1 MLLGRS
7 AAQAELKDLLAGAG
21 GGRSGALVLRGEAGI
36 GKSALLGWT
45 AREASG
51 LGLPVLRVTGSERE
65 AELAFAGL
73 VQLLWPVR
81 DRVGALPEPQR
92 AALRAVLDAGQE
104 RGPDRFLTGLAVLTL
119 LADLAGRGPLLCLVD
134 DAQWIDRSSAEAL
147 LFAARRLAAEGVA
160 MVFAVRDEALA
171 DHGLAELRLPRLG
184 ARDAADL
191 LADRGFDPEV
201 RERIVAE
208 SAGNPLAVL
217 EFAAAAQAA
226 GPGAG
231 PGGPPGGR
239 EPLPV
244 ADRVLAAFRARIDG
258 LPERARL
265 MAVLAA
271 AEGRGD
277 LPLLLQ
283 AAQALGTGLDE
294 LDRSGLLHT
303 TGATVGFRH
312 PLIATAAYRG
322 APLAARTAA
331 HRALAD
337 ATGDPDCRAHHLS
350 AATTAP
356 DAGAAAEIAAAAER
370 ARRRTAYAA
379 AAGLFLRAAQLA
391 PERRDRAPRLVAAV
405 SAAAAAGRLEWAAE
419 LAEQA
424 EPVAGDGA
432 LRAELARV
440 RSVVE
445 FERGAP
451 GRAAALLVRG
461 AAGAAADDA
470 AAMLRTA
477 AGFGWFA
484 GSPEPVGVAAR
495 RLRQLGR
502 PDEAVEAMAC
512 LLDEDYARGVPLL
525 AGYVARVRRASR
537 QAAYDTAYDTADGT
551 EYDTAYDGGGAA
563 GQVDGDERMQA
574 LYGAIILGDDEAAL
588 DLAADEAERC
598 RAQGLI
604 GRLPK
609 VLQAQAMAQ
618 RPAGQHRAAA
628 ASVAEAAAIARDTG
642 LSRRTGELDVVRAW
656 LAAAEGDEARCAE
669 LAARASDTGRVAAD
683 CALSMLDV
691 SRGRHAAALDR
702 LEAAWRGPGRHATVL
717 MAATG
722 DLVEAAV
729 RLGRPERAHAPL
741 DRFRRWAEAGGRP
754 WALAVAARCA
764 ALLGGG
770 EEAYRRA
777 LRLHE
782 DGGRPFERARTEL
795 LYGEWLRRERRRS
808 EARAPLRAALESFER
823 LDAGPWAE
831 RARAE
836 LRATGTAVRAARPAA
851 RALPADRLT
860 PQELQVARLAA
871 QGLSSRQIGAR
882 LFLSPRTVEHHL
894 YKAYP
899 KLGVKSRVELA
910 RLEFEEPAD
919 G

>member
-7 AAQAELKDLLAGAG
+7 AAQTALKDLLAGAG
-21 GGRSGALVLRGEAGI
+21 DGRSGVLVLRGEAGI
-36 GKSALLGWT
+36 GKSALLDWT
-45 AREASG
+45 AAEAG
-51 LGLPVLRVTGSERE
+51 GIGLPVLRVTGSERE

-81 DRVGALPEPQR
+81 DRIDALPEPQR
-92 AALRAVLDAGQE
+92 AALRAVLDAGHD

-119 LADLAGRGPLLCLVD
+119 LAGLAERGPLLCLVD
-134 DAQWIDRSSAEAL
+134 DAQWVDRSSAEAL

-160 MVFAVRDEALA
+160 MVFAVRDEGL
-171 DHGLAELRLPRLG
+171 DGHGLDELRLPRLAAG
-184 ARDAADL
+184 DAADL
-191 LADRGFDPEV
+191 LADRGFAPEL
-201 RERIVAE
+201 RDRIVAE

-217 EFAAAAQAA
+217 EFAAAAGTGPDGA
-226 GPGAG
+226 PGA
-231 PGGPPGGR
+231 R

-244 ADRVLAAFRARIDG
+244 ADRVLAGFRARIDG

-277 LPLLLQ
+277 LPVLLR
-283 AAQALGTGLDE
+283 AARALGTGLDE

-303 TGATVGFRH
+303 TGAAVAFRH

-322 APLAARTAA
+322 APLTARIAA

-337 ATGDPDCRAHHLS
+337 ATGDPDCRAHHL
-350 AATTAP
+350 AAAATAP
-356 DAGAAAEIAAAAER
+356 DAEAAAEIAAAAGR
-370 ARRRTAYAA
+370 ALRRTAYTA
-379 AAGLFLRAAQLA
+379 AAGQFRRAAQLA
-391 PERRDRAPRLVAAV
+391 PAPAEQAGWLVAAV
-405 SAAAAAGRLEWAAE
+405 SAAASAGQLDWAAE
-419 LAEQA
+419 LAEEA
-424 EPVAGDGA
+424 EPRAGEGA

-440 RSVVE
+440 RAVVE

-451 GRAAALLVRG
+451 DRAAALLVRG
-461 AAGAAADDA
+461 AAGAAPDDA

-495 RLRQLGR
+495 RLRELGR
-502 PDEAVEAMAC
+502 PDEAAEAMAY
-512 LLDEDYARGVPLL
+512 LLQEDYERGVPLL
-525 AGYVARVRRASR
+525 AAYVARVRRASR
-537 QAAYDTAYDTADGT
+537 EAAYETAYETGTRDGPRR
-551 EYDTAYDGGGAA
+551 A
-563 GQVDGDERMQA
+563 DGDERMQA
-574 LYGAIILGDDEAAL
+574 LYGSIILGDDEAAL
-588 DLAADEAERC
+588 DLAADEVERC
-598 RAQGLI
+598 RAEGLI

-618 RPAGQHRAAA
+618 RTAGRHRAAA

-642 LSRRTGELDVVRAW
+642 LHRRTVELDVVRAW
-656 LAAAEGDEARCAE
+656 LAAAEGDEERCAE
-669 LAARASDTGRVAAD
+669 LAGRASDTGRVAAD
-683 CALSMLDV
+683 CALSMLDL

-702 LEAAWRGPGRHATVL
+702 LQAAWRGPGRHTTVL
-717 MAATG
+717 MAATA

-729 RLGRPERAHAPL
+729 RLGSPEHAHAPL

-770 EEAYRRA
+770 EEAYLRA

-782 DGGRPFERARTEL
+782 QGGRPFERARTEL

-808 EARAPLRAALESFER
+808 EARAPLRSALESFER
-823 LDAGPWAE
+823 LDAAPWAD

-836 LRATGTAVRAARPAA
+836 LRATGTAVRAAPPAV
-851 RALPADRLT
+851 RTRPADRLT
-860 PQELQVARLAA
+860 PQELQAARLAA

-899 KLGVKSRVELA
+899 KLGVASRAELA
-910 RLEFEEPAD
+910 RLDLDGPAD

>member
-7 AAQAELKDLLAGAG
+7 AAQAALKDVLAGAG
-21 GGRSGALVLRGEAGI
+21 DGRSGVLVLRGEAGI
-36 GKSALLGWT
+36 GKSALLDWT
-45 AREASG
+45 AAQAAG
-51 LGLPVLRVTGSERE
+51 AGLPVLRVTGSEGE

-81 DRVGALPEPQR
+81 DGIDGLPGPQR
-92 AALRAVLDAGQE
+92 AALRAVLDAGQD

-119 LADLAGRGPLLCLVD
+119 LAGLAERGPLLCLVD
-134 DAQWIDRSSAEAL
+134 DAQWVDRSSAEAL

-160 MVFAVRDEALA
+160 MVFAVRDEGL
-171 DHGLAELRLPRLG
+171 DGHGLDELRLPRLS
-184 ARDAADL
+184 AADAAEL
-191 LADRGFDPEV
+191 IADRGFAPEL
-201 RERIVAE
+201 RRRIVAE

-217 EFAAAAQAA
+217 EFAAAA
-226 GPGAG
+226 GAG
-231 PGGPPGGR
+231 PAGGPGPR

-244 ADRVLAAFRARIDG
+244 ADRVLAGFRARIEG
-258 LPERARL
+258 LPERARQ

-277 LPLLLQ
+277 LPVLLR

-303 TGATVGFRH
+303 TGSTVAFRH
-312 PLIATAAYRG
+312 PLIATAAYRD
-322 APLAARTAA
+322 APLTARIAA
-331 HRALAD
+331 HRALAE
-337 ATGDPDCRAHHLS
+337 AAADPDCRAHHL
-350 AATTAP
+350 AAAATAP
-356 DAGAAAEIAAAAER
+356 DAGAAAEIAAAAGR
-370 ARRRTAYAA
+370 ALRRTAYTA
-379 AAGLFLRAAQLA
+379 AAGQFRRAAQLA
-391 PERRDRAPRLVAAV
+391 PDPAEQAGWLVAAV
-405 SAAAAAGRLEWAAE
+405 SAAASAGQLDWAAA
-419 LAEQA
+419 LAEEA
-424 EPVAGDGA
+424 EPRAGDGA

-451 GRAAALLVRG
+451 DRAAALLVRG
-461 AAGAAADDA
+461 ASGAAPDDA

-495 RLRQLGR
+495 RLRELGR
-502 PDEAVEAMAC
+502 PDDAAEAMAH
-512 LLDEDYARGVPLL
+512 LLQEDYARGVPLL
-525 AGYVARVRRASR
+525 AAYVARVRRDSR
-537 QAAYDTAYDTADGT
+537 RAAYETAD
-551 EYDTAYDGGGAA
+551 EAGA
-563 GQVDGDERMQA
+563 GLRPVDGDERMQA
-574 LYGAIILGDDEAAL
+574 LYGGIILGDDEAAL
-588 DLAADEAERC
+588 DLAADEVERC
-598 RAQGLI
+598 RTEGLI

-618 RPAGQHRAAA
+618 RTAGLHRAAA

-642 LSRRTGELDVVRAW
+642 LHRRTVELDVVRAW
-656 LAAAEGDEARCAE
+656 LAAAEGDEERCAE
-669 LAARASDTGRVAAD
+669 LAGRASDTGRVAAD
-683 CALSMLDV
+683 CALSMLDL

-702 LEAAWRGPGRHATVL
+702 LEAAWRGPGRHTTVL
-717 MAATG
+717 MAATA

-729 RLGRPERAHAPL
+729 RLGGPERAHAPF
-741 DRFRRWAEAGGRP
+741 DRFRRWAEAGGPP

-770 EEAYRRA
+770 EEAYLRA

-782 DGGRPFERARTEL
+782 QGGRPFERARTEL
-795 LYGEWLRRERRRS
+795 VYGEWLRRERRRS
-808 EARAPLRAALESFER
+808 EARAPLRRALESFER
-823 LDAGPWAE
+823 LDAAPWAE

-836 LRATGTAVRAARPAA
+836 LRATGTAVRATPPAA
-851 RALPADRLT
+851 RTRPADRLT
-860 PQELQVARLAA
+860 PQELQAARLAA

-899 KLGVKSRVELA
+899 KLGVASRAELA
-910 RLEFEEPAD
+910 RLDLDGPAA

>member
-7 AAQAELKDLLAGAG
+7 AAQAALKDLLAGAEA
-21 GGRSGALVLRGEAGI
+21 GRSGVLVLRGEAGI
-36 GKSALLGWT
+36 GKSALLDWT
-45 AREASG
+45 AGEASG

-81 DRVGALPEPQR
+81 DRIAALPEPQH
-92 AALRAVLDAGQE
+92 AALHAVLDAGRD

-119 LADLAGRGPLLCLVD
+119 LTDLADRGPLLCLVD
-134 DAQWIDRSSAEAL
+134 DAHWVDRSSAEAL
-147 LFAARRLAAEGVA
+147 LFAARRLTAEGVA
-160 MVFAVRDEALA
+160 MVFAVRDEGLA
-171 DHGLAELRLPRLG
+171 GHGLAELSLPRLG
-184 ARDAADL
+184 ARDAAEL
-191 LADRGFDPEV
+191 LADRGFAPEL
-201 RERIVAE
+201 RDRIVAE

-217 EFAAAAQAA
+217 EFAAAATTEHGGAP
-226 GPGAG
+226 GP
-231 PGGPPGGR
+231 R
-239 EPLPV
+239 EPLAV
-244 ADRVLAAFRARIDG
+244 ADRVLAAFRARIDD

-277 LPLLLQ
+277 LSLLLR
-283 AAQALGTGLDE
+283 AADALGTGLDE

-303 TGATVGFRH
+303 TGATGATVAFRH

-322 APLAARTAA
+322 APLAARIAA
-331 HRALAD
+331 HRALAES
-337 ATGDPDCRAHHLS
+337 TGDPDCRAHHLS
-350 AATTAP
+350 AATTSP
-356 DAGAAAEIAAAAER
+356 DAGVAAEIAAAAER

-379 AAGLFLRAAQLA
+379 AAGQFRRAAQLA
-391 PERRDRAPRLVAAV
+391 PARADQAAWLVAAV
-405 SAAAAAGRLEWAAE
+405 SAALSAGQLAWAAE
-419 LAEQA
+419 LAEEA
-424 EPVAGDGA
+424 EPRAADGA

-461 AAGAAADDA
+461 AAGAAPDVA

-495 RLRQLGR
+495 RLRELGR
-502 PDEAVEAMAC
+502 PDDAAEAMAL
-512 LLDEDYARGVPLL
+512 LLDEDYGRGLPLL

-537 QAAYDTAYDTADGT
+537 QAAQDTAYGTAYETGHDPADGVR
-551 EYDTAYDGGGAA
+551 
-563 GQVDGDERMQA
+563 QVDGDERMQA
-574 LYGAIILGDDEAAL
+574 LYGSIILGDDDAAL
-588 DLAADEAERC
+588 DLAADEVERC
-598 RAQGLI
+598 RAEGLV

-618 RPAGQHRAAA
+618 RTAGRHRAAR

-642 LSRRTGELDVVRAW
+642 LYRRTGELDVVRAW
-656 LAAAEGDEARCAE
+656 LAAAEGDETRCAA
-669 LAARASDTGRVAAD
+669 LAGQASDTARVAAD

-691 SRGRHAAALDR
+691 SRGRHGAALER
-702 LEAAWRGPGRHATVL
+702 LEAAWRGPGRHTAVL

-741 DRFRRWAEAGGRP
+741 DRFRRWAEGGGQP

-764 ALLGGG
+764 ALLGDG
-770 EEAYRRA
+770 EAAYLRA

-782 DGGRPFERARTEL
+782 QGGRPFERARTEL

-808 EARAPLRAALESFER
+808 EARAPLRAALECFER
-823 LDAGPWAE
+823 LDAAPWAE

-836 LRATGTAVRAARPAA
+836 LRATGTAVRAEPPAA
-851 RALPADRLT
+851 RARPADRLT

-871 QGLSSRQIGAR
+871 QGLSSREIGAR

-899 KLGVKSRVELA
+899 KLGVTSRAGLA
-910 RLEFEEPAD
+910 RLELD
-919 G
+919 GPVED